1 MNLKPETANQIT
13 ANIIRVVNMQPKCV
27 AARINVV
34 GIFDKN
40 IGTHRKSNAT
50 KGVEDVVCCVYGL
63 YVGFEVKAGN
73 DMQSEYQKRR
83 EFEIKRAGGKYY
95 IIRSTD
101 EFLQIFTQILN
112 ELKK

>member
-1 MNLKPETANQIT
+1 MINRPETANQIT

-34 GIFDKN
+34 GIFDAK
-40 IGTHRKSNAT
+40 IGGHRKSNAT
-50 KGVEDVVCCVYGL
+50 KGVEDVVCCIRGM

-73 DMQSEYQKRR
+73 DKQSEDQKKR
-83 EFEIKRAGGKYY
+83 EFEIKRAGGQYY

-101 EFLQIFTQILN
+101 EFLKVFTQILN
-112 ELKK
+112 ESKK